1 MRTSVDVAL
10 CTEDPSFEQQAH
22 ALCERLG
29 APLETSLEEAVERHA
44 IVLHLGAD
52 GLSLIGNELTIRGDF
67 TRLAKRMEPGNLSH
81 ELVVRA
87 AKVKGVDQ
95 PHVIDAT
102 AGLGEDSFLLAA
114 AGFTVQLYER
124 DPIIAAMLAD
134 ALDRAAHDPVLATAA
149 SRMHLVEGD
158 SIAALQSLTGPPD
171 VVLLD
176 PMFPAKQK
184 SARVKKKL
192 QVLQQL
198 ESPCEDEDAL
208 LDAALAAHPRKVVV
222 KRPLKGPY
230 LAGRKPSY
238 SLSGKAIRYDC
249 IVVPR

>member
-10 CTEDPSFEQQAH
+10 CAEDAAFAQQAH

-29 APLETSLEEAVERHA
+29 APMETDLENAIGRHA

-52 GLSLIGNELTIRGDF
+52 GLSLIGDGLTIRGDF
-67 TRLAKRMEPGNLSH
+67 ARLAKRMAPGNLGR

-87 AKVKGVDQ
+87 AKVKGADQ
-95 PHVIDAT
+95 PFVIDAT

-134 ALDRAAHDPVLATAA
+134 ARARAVHDPALAAAA

-158 SIAALQSLTGPPD
+158 SIAALSSLPEPPD

-192 QVLQQL
+192 QALQQL
-198 ESPCEDEDAL
+198 ERPCEDEDAL
-208 LDAALAAHPRKVVV
+208 LNAALAAHPRKVVV

-249 IVVPR
+249 IVVP

>member
-1 MRTSVDVAL
+1 MRPADIVVSATDSVFAHRAEAL
-10 CTEDPSFEQQAH
+10 AV
-22 ALCERLG
+22 RLG
-29 APLETSLEEAVERHA
+29 IPLETEVASARAQHA
-44 IVLHLGAD
+44 LVLIVGVD
-52 GLSLIGNELTIRGDF
+52 GLSLVGNDLAIRGDF
-67 TRLAKRMEPGNLSH
+67 TRLVKRMAPGNLSH

-87 AKVKGVDQ
+87 AKVKGVNQ
-95 PHVIDAT
+95 PHVVDAT

-134 ALDRAAHDPVLATAA
+134 ALARAVHDPALAAAA
-149 SRMHLVEGD
+149 SHMHLVEGD
-158 SIAALQSLTGPPD
+158 SIAALSSLPEPPD

-192 QVLQQL
+192 QALQQL

-208 LDAALAAHPRKVVV
+208 LNAALAAHPRKVVV

-249 IVVPR
+249 IVVP